1 MWVLLQN
8 FPNITTKSEMN
19 YDEFIYV
26 LSKKANLNNIYKAKI
41 EWKWVEYFE
50 EKLEKE
56 IMELDSV
63 KWLYNLI

>member
-1 MWVLLQN
+1 MWVLLQD
-8 FPNITTKSEMN
+8 FPKITTKSEMN
-19 YDEFIYV
+19 YEEFIFT

-41 EWKWVEYFE
+41 EWKWIEYFD
-50 EKLEKE
+50 EKQEKE

>member
-50 EKLEKE
+50 EEQEEE

>member
-8 FPNITTKSEMN
+8 FPEITDKKEIN
-19 YDEFIYV
+19 YEEFIFV
-26 LSKKANLNNIYKAKI
+26 LWKKANLNRIYKAEIKW
-41 EWKWVEYFE
+41 EWVEYFE
-50 EKLEKE
+50 KENEKN

>member
-19 YDEFIYV
+19 YEEFIYV
-26 LSKKANLNNIYKAKI
+26 LSEKVNLNKIYKAKI
-41 EWKWVEYFE
+41 EWKWVEYFG
-50 EKLEKE
+50 KKQEKE

>member
-63 KWLYNLI
+63 KWLYNLV

>member
-8 FPNITTKSEMN
+8 FPNITTKSEIN
-19 YDEFIYV
+19 YDEFIV
-26 LSKKANLNNIYKAKI
+26 ILSEKANLNTIYKAKI
-41 EWKWVEYFE
+41 EWKWIEYFE
-50 EKLEKE
+50 EKQEKN

>member
-41 EWKWVEYFE
+41 EWKWVEYFGE
-50 EKLEKE
+50 EQEEE